1 MTFKLQIN
9 NMKYSRKFPHRNILL
24 KHFFRIGIRLP
35 IFLIF
40 FVFCN
45 NLVNAQSRLYLSNDD
60 HTDYIAS
67 ADVITY
73 DSAFVHMIDAWIA
86 NNNATNGNPPDYQTK
101 FNCDGSYWAWVYEKC
116 RTPDQ
121 FQTFINQVRSE
132 RIIVPMNPLVITYGC
147 VPTEATLRGMYYA
160 GELERKYN
168 LKFDIA
174 QSMENQVLP
183 LGLPSLWKGSGAK
196 YAWHGVCACAT
207 YVPDLNS
214 NREKQIYWYKGLD
227 DSSVLMKWYNH
238 IGPSSLGGYAEAA
251 DPTSAISYLTDKV
264 NTPDYN
270 YNIAAA
276 FGFGGDALQT
286 TTDHLATAAQSASN
300 SSRRVIVSNELDFFR
315 DFESNYG
322 ATLPSLTQS
331 YGNEWEHGC
340 TSLAEPSANIKR
352 SLEKLRSAEA
362 MATIVARTNPSF
374 AKALD
379 SLRKEAWM
387 AVGLYWEHDFGGL
400 TDERIAWEIRQQQTF
415 SSYVN
420 QLYDLAKANLA
431 NQVKK
436 VSANQRFFVFNPL
449 GWTRTDYTDFA
460 YSGTLPVHVMDVTA
474 NTEAKSQ
481 VVNINGTQYLRILAS
496 NIPSVGYKVFEIING
511 AGASFPNAGSL
522 NSTSQTIDND
532 YFTIVFTNNGVIT
545 SLVDKTNG
553 NKELVNTD
561 SDSSYINNIS
571 QSSTFDTTFTGS
583 DNANGSFTLE
593 SNGPVSMSV
602 KMTSTATVNHETLL
616 TVFKDI
622 PRIEID
628 NKITE
633 NFINHFLYSIF
644 SFNNTSISSPTI
656 WHEENGAVINAK
668 KVSSGGHYAD
678 QQARYDWLTLNH
690 FAAVS
695 SNGNYGITLSNQDCY
710 FMETGRSNIQTLDE
724 NTARIKVLIGGPIDG
739 YGKVNQN
746 NETEFN
752 QRYAISTYNAYSA
765 ANSMKSAFEHQN
777 SLVSAEI
784 TNTSGNL
791 PENNFSFI
799 TIDDPNTVL
808 WALKPAE
815 EGMNSKGAVVRV
827 WNLANTS
834 VNTNFIFNDHITEAK
849 NITHVETDISD
860 ASFSN
865 KTLNTLVGKSQLKS
879 FRVKLID
886 SSPLPISLIEFTG
899 MKQNDINKLHWQSV
913 EGMNFSYYT
922 IERSEDGNTFDSIAV
937 IDGNGNSQYEY
948 DDNNI
953 DEIKPY
959 YYRLKMVDKD
969 GSFTYSS
976 VILIAVA
983 NHVKDILVYP
993 NPAHDQLKFQ
1003 LMLKKK
1009 SRYDVLINDI
1019 SGKTIMKL
1027 PPPLFEV
1034 GNNYFTINTSSLPM
1048 GTYTLIVQNAENKY
1062 IRKFIKH

>member
-1 MTFKLQIN
+1 MSRLCKALKNKIELRYLFRKKRIIPILFLFITFFAN
-9 NMKYSRKFPHRNILL
+9 YSK
-24 KHFFRIGIRLP
+24 
-35 IFLIF
+35 
-40 FVFCN
+40 
-45 NLVNAQSRLYLSNDD
+45 AQSRLYLSNDD
-60 HTDYIAS
+60 HTDYMWA
-67 ADVITY
+67 ANETAY
-73 DSAFVHMIDAWIA
+73 DSAFAQMIDAWIA
-86 NNNATNGNPPDYQTK
+86 NNNATNGNSPDYQTK
-101 FNCDGSYWAWVYEKC
+101 FNCDGSYWAWAYEKS
-116 RTPDQ
+116 RTPAQ
-121 FQTFINQVRSE
+121 FQTFINQVKSE
-132 RIIVPMNPLVITYGC
+132 RIVIPMNPLVLTYGC

-168 LKFDIA
+168 LNLDIA
-174 QSMENQVLP
+174 QSMEDQVLP

-196 YAWHGVCACAT
+196 YAWHGVCNCAT
-207 YVPDLNS
+207 FVPDLN
-214 NREKQIYWYKGLD
+214 NPREKEIYWYKGLD
-227 DSSVLMKWYNH
+227 DSSVLMKWYNF
-238 IGPSSLGGYAEAA
+238 IAAGSLGGYAEAA
-251 DPTSAISYLTDKV
+251 DPTNAVSYLTDKV
-264 NTPDYN
+264 NTSSYN
-270 YNIAAA
+270 YNIAGA
-276 FGFGGDALQT
+276 FGVGGDGLET
-286 TTDHLATAAQSASN
+286 KTDHLVSAAQSLSDA
-300 SSRRVIVSNELDFFR
+300 SRRVIVSNELDFFR
-315 DFESNYG
+315 DFETNYG

-331 YGNEWEHGC
+331 YGNDWDHTC
-340 TSLAEPSANIKR
+340 SSLAEVSANIKR

-374 AKALD
+374 ATALD
-379 SLRKEAWM
+379 SLRRDAWM
-387 AVGLYWEHDFGGL
+387 SLGLYWEHDFGGNG
-400 TDERIAWEIRQQQTF
+400 TGVTSDERVAWEIRMQQTF

-436 VSANQRFFVFNPL
+436 VSANKSFVVFNPL
-449 GWTRTDYTDFA
+449 GWTRTDYTDFV
-460 YSGTLPVHVMDVTA
+460 YSGSLPVHVMDVTS
-474 NTEAKSQ
+474 NTEVKSQ
-481 VVNINGTQYLRILAS
+481 VVNINGTQYLRVLAA

-511 AGASFPNAGSL
+511 AGATFPDAGSL
-522 NSTSQTIDND
+522 DNASRTIDND

-545 SLVDKTNG
+545 SLIDKTHG
-553 NKELVNTD
+553 NKELVSTN

-571 QSSTFDTTFTGS
+571 QASTFDTTFTGS

-593 SNGPVSMSV
+593 SNGPVSLSV
-602 KMTSTATVNHETLL
+602 KITSTATVNHETLL

-628 NKITE
+628 NKITQ
-633 NFINHFLYSIF
+633 NFLNHYLYTIF

-668 KVSSGGHYAD
+668 KVSHGGHYAD

-695 SNGNYGITLSNQDCY
+695 SNGNYGVTLSNQDCY
-710 FMETGRSNIQTLDE
+710 FMETGSSNIQTLDE
-724 NTARIKVLIGGPIDG
+724 NTARIKVLIGGSIDG
-739 YGKVNQN
+739 YGAFNQA

-752 QRYAISTYNAYSA
+752 QRYAISTYNTYST
-765 ANSMKSAFEHQN
+765 ANSMKSALEHQN

-784 TNTSGNL
+784 NNTSGNL
-791 PENNFSFI
+791 PEDNFSFM
-799 TIDDPNTVL
+799 TIADPNTVL

-815 EGMNSKGAVVRV
+815 DGMDSKGAVVRV
-827 WNLANTS
+827 WNFANTS
-834 VNTNFIFNDHITEAK
+834 VNTSFIFNDYITEAK

-865 KTLNTLVGKSQLKS
+865 KTLNTLIGKNQLKS

-886 SSPLPISLIEFTG
+886 SSPLPISLIEFSG
-899 MKQNDINKLHWQSV
+899 MKQNGINKLNWQAE
-913 EGMNFSYYT
+913 EGMNFSYYN
-922 IERSEDGNTFDSIAV
+922 IERSTDGNTFDSID
-937 IDGNGNSQYEY
+937 IIGGNGNSQYDY
-948 DDNNI
+948 DDSNI

-969 GSFTYSS
+969 GSFTYSN
-976 VILIAVA
+976 VILIMAD

-1003 LMLKKK
+1003 LILEKK

-1034 GNNYFTINTSSLPM
+1034 GNNYFSINTSSLPM
-1048 GTYTLIVQNAENKY
+1048 GTYTLIVQNTENKY